1 MKFIF
6 TILILYL
13 NFISV
18 HSFET
23 KIMHKIQNEII
34 TNVDIKNQFKYLLA
48 LNNNLKELDKE
59 KILNIS
65 NDSIIKEKVKKIEL
79 SRNFEELKINTD
91 YLNSLI
97 KNTYLKLGLKSK
109 QEFSLYL
116 KDYDLTLDIIERKLT
131 IDALWNQLILQK
143 YNSQVT
149 IDEEKIKNKV
159 KNNKKNII
167 KEYKLS
173 EIIFEVKNKNS
184 IKTKYEEVVN
194 SINEIGFKNSASIY
208 SFSESSKLGG
218 DIGWIKEN
226 LLNDNIKK
234 NIKDLNK
241 EQISKPIII
250 SNGILILK
258 VNNTRISEIEIDYEL
273 ELKKMINYEK
283 NRQLTQ
289 YSKIYFN
296 KIKKNIT
303 SDE

>member
-6 TILILYL
+6 TIFILYL

-65 NDSIIKEKVKKIEL
+65 NDSIIEEKVKKIEL

>member
-6 TILILYL
+6 TIFILYL

-18 HSFET
+18 HSVET

-65 NDSIIKEKVKKIEL
+65 NDSIIEEKVKKIEL

>member
-241 EQISKPIII
+241 EQISKPIIM

>member
-6 TILILYL
+6 TIFILYL

-241 EQISKPIII
+241 EQISKPIIM

-258 VNNTRISEIEIDYEL
+258 VNNARISEIEIDYEL

>member
-1 MKFIF
+1 
-6 TILILYL
+6 
-13 NFISV
+13 
-18 HSFET
+18 
-23 KIMHKIQNEII
+23 MHKIQNEII

-241 EQISKPIII
+241 EQISKPIIM

>member
-131 IDALWNQLILQK
+131 IDTEWNQLILQK

>member
-18 HSFET
+18 HSVET

-116 KDYDLTLDIIERKLT
+116 KDYDLTLDIIERKLI

-241 EQISKPIII
+241 EQISKPIIM

>member
-18 HSFET
+18 HSVET

>member
-18 HSFET
+18 HSVET

-241 EQISKPIII
+241 EQISKPIIM

>member
-6 TILILYL
+6 TIFILYL

-241 EQISKPIII
+241 EQISKPIIM